1 MVDFLA
7 IVASIIL
14 LTGVAMLIWA
24 FIKKKPKK
32 KAILITVIGFV
43 MSAIIGSLL
52 PDIEEDVVAEKEK
65 VVVDNENEQ
74 KQEVDEKSAKED
86 KDAAEKQ
93 KADEELEKK
102 RVTEEKAKKLEEET
116 KEQKRINGVNAEKE
130 AKEKA
135 IKEQKEKDA
144 AEKEEKLREQKAEED
159 KKKKAEKELPIE
171 RKIVKEIDYIE
182 EASIS
187 ENGVLKMVYRE
198 ENPLTENSI
207 VNAYSLRMLEAMHE
221 AFKDPV
227 VKEAEAS
234 IETAIYDA
242 KGNES
247 IKEVA
252 NFLYTRESFEELN
265 YKKFIEMAES
275 EGWRIYNEA
284 DLYYMV
290 PVLYNNI
297 SEDFKSHLPKGIS
310 KFPPVTD

>member
-32 KAILITVIGFV
+32 KAILITVVGFV

-65 VVVDNENEQ
+65 VVVDNQNEQ
-74 KQEVDEKSAKED
+74 KQEADEKSAKEE
-86 KDAAEKQ
+86 KDAAEKR
-93 KADEELEKK
+93 KAEEELEKK
-102 RVTEEKAKKLEEET
+102 RVAEEKAKKLEAEEEA
-116 KEQKRINGVNAEKE
+116 KEQKRIDDMN
-130 AKEKA
+130 
-135 IKEQKEKDA
+135 

-187 ENGVLKMVYRE
+187 EDGVLKMVYRE

-234 IETAIYDA
+234 IETAIYDP

-252 NFLYTRESFEELN
+252 SFLYTRESFEELN